1 MEKKTYKTPGVE
13 SYYARI
19 EDVLQQVVTEIE
31 GNAGLILGGS
41 DGGPSGST
49 EPART
54 KERNSWE
61 EESFNAETQ
70 SAQSNSLW

>member
-19 EDVLQQVVTEIE
+19 EDVLQITIV
-31 GNAGLILGGS
+31 
-41 DGGPSGST
+41 DGGDTGSSFGGGGT
-49 EPART
+49 QDART
-54 KERNSWE
+54 KERNSL

>member
-19 EDVLQQVVTEIE
+19 EDVLQVINIG
-31 GNAGLILGGS
+31 GNGGIGF
-41 DGGPSGST
+41 GGGGT
-49 EPART
+49 QDART
-54 KERNSWE
+54 KERNSL

-70 SAQSNSLW
+70 SAQRNSLW

>member
-1 MEKKTYKTPGVE
+1 MEKNTYKNPGVE

-19 EDVLQQVVTEIE
+19 EDVLQVVNIG
-31 GNAGLILGGS
+31 GNGGIGF
-41 DGGPSGST
+41 GGGGT
-49 EPART
+49 QDART
-54 KERNSWE
+54 KERNSL